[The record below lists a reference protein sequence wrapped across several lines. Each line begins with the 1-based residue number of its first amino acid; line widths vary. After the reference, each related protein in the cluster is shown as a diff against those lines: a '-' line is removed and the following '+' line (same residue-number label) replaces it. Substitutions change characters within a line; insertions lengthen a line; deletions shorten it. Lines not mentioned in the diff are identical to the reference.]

1 MHNATN
7 IAMNIAI
14 NNAMNNTARDAAAR
28 LPVSAPGARIAPL
41 AGAHILVVDDDSRI
55 RSLLSR
61 FLVSEGYLVSA
72 AADAR
77 EAWDWLQDIAFD
89 LIVLDVMMPGENG
102 MRFVERL
109 RAGGASV
116 SASPILM
123 LTALAETGDRVAGLE
138 AGVDDYL
145 AKPFDPRELSLRI
158 ASILRRVRPI
168 GANRDNVVNFDA
180 FTFDCGTGEL
190 SRGTAR
196 VALTTREQEILRIL
210 VERDGAIVT
219 RETLAKRGAQPA
231 ATERSV
237 DVEIGRLRRK
247 IETDPR
253 APRLLLT
260 VRGRGYRLLLRTPGN
275 DRSSSAEAAQHR
287 EKP

>member
-1 MHNATN
+1 MTN
-7 IAMNIAI
+7 PTIE
-14 NNAMNNTARDAAAR
+14 DPAR
-28 LPVSAPGARIAPL
+28 LTVPLAAERSAPV
-41 AGAHILVVDDDSRI
+41 AGAHILIVDDDSRI

-61 FLVSEGYLVSA
+61 FLVAEGYLVSA

-77 EAWDWLQDIAFD
+77 EAWNWLRDMVFD

-102 MRFVERL
+102 MRFTERL
-109 RAGGASV
+109 RASGEPL

-123 LTALAETGDRVAGLE
+123 LTALAETGNRVAGLE

-158 ASILRRVRPI
+158 ASILRRVRRA
-168 GANRDNVVNFDA
+168 GAAKDKVVKFDE
-180 FTFDCGTGEL
+180 FTFDFETGEMN
-190 SRGTAR
+190 RGRAR
-196 VALTTREQEILRIL
+196 VPLTAREQEILRIL
-210 VERDGAIVT
+210 IESGGAIVA
-219 RETLAKRGAQPA
+219 RETLAKRGALPP

-247 IETDPR
+247 LEGDPR

-260 VRGRGYRLLLRTPGN
+260 VRGRGYRLFLRTP
-275 DRSSSAEAAQHR
+275 RYVQSSSEEAAQHR
-287 EKP
+287 ENP